1 MAKRE
6 IKRQVE
12 ETETVE
18 VTGQVEETK
27 TVDSAINSDVE
38 EALPAEKRA
47 HPVAAKPLDVTVT
60 MKSPGTFVVRV
71 WSGAVLFAGRGK
83 MNKVP
88 IVPGKPVN
96 IRITQ

>member
-6 IKRQVE
+6 IQRQVE
-12 ETETVE
+12 ETAPVATTGQAEETV
-18 VTGQVEETK
+18 TT
-27 TVDSAINSDVE
+27 DSAVNAKVE
-38 EALPAEKRA
+38 TDLPVEKQVRSKE
-47 HPVAAKPLDVTVT
+47 VKPLDVTVT

-83 MNKVP
+83 MNKIS
-88 IVPGKPVN
+88 IVPGKPIN